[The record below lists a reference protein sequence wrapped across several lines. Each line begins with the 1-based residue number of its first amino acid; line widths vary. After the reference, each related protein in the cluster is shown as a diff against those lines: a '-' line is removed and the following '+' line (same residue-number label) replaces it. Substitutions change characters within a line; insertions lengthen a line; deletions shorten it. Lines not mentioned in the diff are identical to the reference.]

1 MNTNFYSD
9 LPSISNFYELTNTQN
24 YAAFPEDWRLIITDI
39 KGSTKAIEAGR
50 YKDVNFVG
58 AMGIVA
64 LLNLAK
70 EIEIPFLFGGD
81 GASVFI
87 PASLYDKAV
96 LSLNNVRQIVKN
108 NFKLELRIAILEVG
122 EIYKAGQT
130 LLITKQRVSEN
141 YTQAIVRGGGLE
153 YADALITRE
162 YEKYALREAQTPE
175 DMADFNSL
183 ECRWEEISSPKDE
196 VLTLLIKAKNDAEY
210 QKLFEKL
217 ESVFGGYEER
227 HPIKE
232 RNLRLSFSP
241 KNLRVEASLLSV
253 SFFAKS
259 LKIFS
264 MMGINLLGGA
274 FMAFKVGL
282 WGEYKRHITQT
293 CDTQKFDDMFRSV
306 VSATKT
312 QTRQLELYL
321 QSESQ
326 LGNLCYGIHKSDA
339 SLMTC
344 LVFERHGKH
353 VHFVDGSNGGYAL
366 AAKMMKERKSDA

>member
-1 MNTNFYSD
+1 MNTNFYAD
-9 LPSISNFYELTNTQN
+9 LPSITNFYNLMRLKS
-24 YAAFPEDWRLIITDI
+24 YSRVPDDWYLVITDI

-87 PASLYDKAV
+87 PASLYEQAT
-96 LSLNNVRQIVKN
+96 LSLNNLRNIVQTHFN
-108 NFKLELRIAILEVG
+108 LELRIALLRVS
-122 EIYKAGQT
+122 EIYESAHEI
-130 LLITKQRVSEN
+130 LITKHRISPY

-153 YADALITRE
+153 YADALIKKE
-162 YEKYALREAQTPE
+162 YEKYALARIECE
-175 DMADFNSL
+175 ENMADFNSL

-196 VLTLLIKAKNDAEY
+196 VLTLLIKAKNDTEY

-217 ESVFGGYEER
+217 ESIFGSYEER

-232 RNLRLSFSP
+232 KNLHLSFSP
-241 KNLRVEASLLSV
+241 KNLRVEASLLSI

-259 LKIFS
+259 LRILS

-274 FMAFKVGL
+274 LMAFKVGL
-282 WGEYKRHITQT
+282 WGEYKHHITQT

-306 VSATKT
+306 ISATKS

-321 QSESQ
+321 QTESQ
-326 LGNLCYGIHKSDA
+326 LGNLSYGIHKSDT

-344 LVFERHGKH
+344 LIFDRHGKH
-353 VHFVDGSNGGYAL
+353 VHFVDGSDGGYAL
-366 AAKMMKERKSDA
+366 AAKMMKMQSSS

>member
-1 MNTNFYSD
+1 MNTNFYAD
-9 LPSISNFYELTNTQN
+9 LPSITNFYELTRLHN
-24 YAAFPEDWRLIITDI
+24 YSKLPSDWYLIITDI

-81 GASVFI
+81 GASVFV

-96 LSLNNVRQIVKN
+96 LSLNNIRNIAQK
-108 NFKLELRIAILEVG
+108 NFKLELRIAILEVAQ
-122 EIYKAGQT
+122 IYKAGET
-130 LLITKQRVSEN
+130 LLITKQRVSPH

-153 YADALITRE
+153 YADSLIKKE
-162 YEKYALREAQTPE
+162 YEKYALTERVCEE
-175 DMADFNSL
+175 NMADFNSL

-196 VLTLLIKAKNDAEY
+196 VLTLLIKAKNDTEY
-210 QKLFEKL
+210 QKLFEQL
-217 ESVFGGYEER
+217 ESIFGSYEER

-232 RNLRLSFSP
+232 RNLHLSFSP
-241 KNLRVEASLLSV
+241 KNLKVEASLSSV

-259 LKIFS
+259 LRI
-264 MMGINLLGGA
+264 GGA
-274 FMAFKVGL
+274 LMALKVGL
-282 WGEYKRHITQT
+282 WGEYKHHIMQT

-306 VSATKT
+306 ISATKT

-321 QSESQ
+321 QKEQ
-326 LGNLCYGIHKSDA
+326 TQGNLNYGIHKSDT

-344 LVFERHGKH
+344 LIFERHGKH
-353 VHFVDGSNGGYAL
+353 VHFVDGSKGGYAL
-366 AAKMMKERKSDA
+366 AAKMMKTRNTS